1 MNLQAGPSVD
11 LPFSTEHRRTM
22 LSTFEQELAGAAM
35 INIGRETADN
45 GFYDQVVH
53 LLRKPN
59 GVDLQF
65 QLKNHLSETG

>member
-1 MNLQAGPSVD
+1 
-11 LPFSTEHRRTM
+11 M
-22 LSTFEQELAGAAM
+22 LSIFEQELAGAAM